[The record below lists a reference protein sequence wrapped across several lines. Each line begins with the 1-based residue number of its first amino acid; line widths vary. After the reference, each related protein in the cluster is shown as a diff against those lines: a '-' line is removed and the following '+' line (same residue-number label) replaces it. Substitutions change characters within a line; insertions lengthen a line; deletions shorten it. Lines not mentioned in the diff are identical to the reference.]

1 MNNER
6 LETLFSILSDKNF
19 LAMEGLGNEVPY
31 FIETYDIK
39 KQEAEYLGI
48 TALAKSLDSKGIPVA
63 VFGLYDFI
71 IQYFQKNNELEALFE
86 AEKTV
91 DKSVLL
97 EEMIKMLSIENLIV
111 PAITVC
117 AHEKDA
123 RLVFIYQAGEVYPF
137 LRIHEILSTLQTKLS
152 DRPVI
157 VFFPGTYNTTYNEGF
172 QLRLFGTE
180 SARYYRA
187 FKLDDY
193 LARRSS

>member
-1 MNNER
+1 
-6 LETLFSILSDKNF
+6 
-19 LAMEGLGNEVPY
+19 
-31 FIETYDIK
+31 
-39 KQEAEYLGI
+39 
-48 TALAKSLDSKGIPVA
+48 
-63 VFGLYDFI
+63 LYDFI
-71 IQYFQKNNELEALFE
+71 IQYFQKNNELQTLFE

-91 DKSVLL
+91 DKSVLM

-111 PAITVC
+111 PEISAY

-137 LRIHEILSTLQTKLS
+137 LRIHEILSTLQTKLA

-157 VFFPGTYNTTYNEGF
+157 VFFPGTYTTTYNEGF
-172 QLRLFGTE
+172 QLSLFGTQ

-193 LARRSS
+193 LARRSK